1 MTSFLAEVSLGR
13 GGPELRRAYPA
24 PIANRIDPRLSYD
37 VVFVTEAGGAVA
49 VESHSGLFSAVM
61 SAVERAGLTCAGSL
75 RDVPADQLPYRVAR
89 IVSVNPTGGE
99 ISRLQN
105 LARAA

>member
-24 PIANRIDPRLSYD
+24 AIANRIDSRLSYD
-37 VVFVTEAGGAVA
+37 VVFVAEAGGAVA
-49 VESHSGLFSAVM
+49 VESHSGLLPAVTSAIG
-61 SAVERAGLTCAGSL
+61 RAGLTCAGSL
-75 RDVPADQLPYRVAR
+75 RDVPAEQLPYRVAR
-89 IVSVNPTGGE
+89 IVAVNPTAGE
-99 ISRLQN
+99 IGRLEN